1 MDAHTLNAWTRFALQ
16 KGGIGSCTALIDNP
30 ATDLE
35 DLMFMAGEKIVVL
48 RKLDDESQS
57 ESTSK
62 VGGGGKNLVSDADAW
77 FLGYCEG
84 VVGRFKGAHV
94 QFHGKLK
101 KPVLMRRSG
110 VGAIRESTLRPMSK
124 SEAANLHA
132 SQVPPGIPVTAVDS
146 DEECESV
153 ETSGSHKS
161 ANVNPSVSQDRSF
174 NGSTSIDTSSN
185 SQKMSIDRRHAEQP
199 HSDSKGLNGKM
210 ARLGVTTPP
219 LSDESHAR
227 AAVAR
232 KASIVDDSDSD
243 NDSDTHLPW
252 ARASTASNFSSASHD
267 TPTKENRLDLRR
279 QSLARGTLS
288 SKAIANLNMSNTLPP
303 SPISSTES
311 PLTSK
316 SAENGMPPS
325 GSFEGVVP
333 RIRKPGQ
340 GHTQNQDSVST
351 MTTSESEEDARRK
364 DHTLSIY
371 EIYGRDSVAFPNF
384 DFRLL
389 NGKTGS
395 LGTKMSSSKSVE
407 SLNVS
412 RSTPSSP
419 LMRVDSSELAQKQ
432 PAIALRSSSNRR
444 PTAAPPLPIGSV
456 ASNLRR
462 KAEAGSVS
470 SSNDHSHGMTASGS
484 GSGGFGAFDP
494 RRRPSMGKNLNGTR
508 NQTGRGP
515 MPAQEARSAGMDGDG
530 SSFVPPMPA
539 AMEEQ
544 GQFSRPSSDRLL
556 GSNLMAR
563 RAQEAGNLANGSSM
577 RIDTQNIPRP
587 DNQRKDSF
595 MRVTEG
601 ALPSPSANSFRRT
614 SSDRTS
620 HRERVG
626 SGQLR
631 KNPSNP
637 QPGLHGG
644 MTALMIPPS
653 VSNQTGQN
661 TPSRSPSPLSAHSG
675 NNPGMRPY
683 SPSGALS
690 GSPSNVS
697 SAAGMGSSPSRLPSP
712 LSPSSQTQP
721 PPFGRP
727 PQPAGLTEGANSP
740 TKMFSGANAAF
751 VNLNPANV
759 SFDSLGFII
768 GTSPPIPFPREDP
781 EDVKAWN
788 HIISEN
794 DVAAAKKGRKVKKMV
809 HNGIP
814 HSMRS
819 TVWPFLASAHVRR
832 RPGLFEELCKVS
844 QSAKGKRGK
853 EALYDAIE
861 KDLERAYPDHKQFM
875 GPENTGVADLEAI
888 LKAYVHYNPIVGYT
902 QGMNLVAGF
911 LLIQMPAEEA
921 FWLLCALLRDVHME
935 GYYSGEMKQLHV
947 DGIVFGQLLQA
958 MDPELAARLIELNVE
973 PINFAPNWL
982 LPLFSRILPWQT
994 LLRAWDVFFFEGPS
1008 WILRVALAVV
1018 RILRDPLMDK
1028 RVCPGSG
1035 EALRLLLHP
1044 PQQLLTPENVIPC
1057 ALSVKLKDG
1066 EMRKL
1071 SRQASKLVRNTVL
1084 HPATRGRSQSV
1095 SAASVSR
1102 SSSAPPVKRQHAGQ

>member
-48 RKLDDESQS
+48 RRLDDEAQS
-57 ESTSK
+57 ESSK
-62 VGGGGKNLVSDADAW
+62 GRGVISDADAW

-146 DEECESV
+146 DEEDGSI
-153 ETSGSHKS
+153 ETSGSRKS
-161 ANVNPSVSQDRSF
+161 TQVNPDTTRDQKY
-174 NGSTSIDTSSN
+174 NGKTVGPSSTSIDRHRAEESLSSN
-185 SQKMSIDRRHAEQP
+185 
-199 HSDSKGLNGKM
+199 KGLNGKM

-227 AAVAR
+227 AAIAR
-232 KASIVDDSDSD
+232 KASIADDSDSD
-243 NDSDTHLPW
+243 DESDTHLPW

-267 TPTKENRLDLRR
+267 TPTKGNGSDPHQ
-279 QSLARGTLS
+279 QSLAQGTLS

-303 SPISSTES
+303 SPISSAES

-316 SAENGMPPS
+316 SAEHGIPPS
-325 GSFEGVVP
+325 GSFEGVIP
-333 RIRKPGQ
+333 RIRAPGS
-340 GHTQNQDSVST
+340 GHKQNSDSVST

-364 DHTLSIY
+364 DHALSIY

-384 DFRLL
+384 DFRSL
-389 NGKTGS
+389 NGKTSS
-395 LGTKMSSSKSVE
+395 LGGRLTPAKSAE
-407 SLNVS
+407 SLSVP
-412 RSTPSSP
+412 RSTPASP
-419 LMRVDSSELAQKQ
+419 LLPVDSSELGQRQ
-432 PAIALRSSSNRR
+432 PAIALRASSNRR
-444 PTAAPPLPIGSV
+444 PTAAPPVPTGQV
-456 ASNLRR
+456 ASSLRR
-462 KAEAGSVS
+462 KAEAGSAAS
-470 SSNDHSHGMTASGS
+470 SSDHSLGMTASGS
-484 GSGGFGAFDP
+484 GSGSFGTFDP
-494 RRRPSMGKNLNGTR
+494 RRRPSMGNLNSAR
-508 NQTGRGP
+508 HQAGRGP
-515 MPAQEARSAGMDGDG
+515 MSPQDARMPGMSGDG
-530 SSFVPPMPA
+530 SNFVPPMPA
-539 AMEEQ
+539 AMEDSNH
-544 GQFSRPSSDRLL
+544 FRRPSSDRVL
-556 GSNLMAR
+556 GSNLLAR
-563 RAQEAGNLANGSSM
+563 RAQESGPMNDGPSM
-577 RIDTQNIPRP
+577 LIDTQNVSRP
-587 DNQRKDSF
+587 NNQRNDSF

-601 ALPSPSANSFRRT
+601 ALPSPSAANFRRT

-637 QPGLHGG
+637 QPGPHGG

-653 VSNQTGQN
+653 NSNHQGQNN
-661 TPSRSPSPLSAHSG
+661 TPSRSPSPLSAQSVNG
-675 NNPGMRPY
+675 TGMRPY

-690 GSPSNVS
+690 ASPSNNS
-697 SAAGMGSSPSRLPSP
+697 QNPALGSSPSRLPSP
-712 LSPSSQTQP
+712 LSPNSQAQLPLGRQP
-721 PPFGRP
+721 QFGG
-727 PQPAGLTEGANSP
+727 PQEGVNSP
-740 TKMFSGANAAF
+740 TKMFSGANAPFA
-751 VNLNPANV
+751 NINPANV
-759 SFDSLGFII
+759 SFDKLGFLI
-768 GTSPPIPFPREDP
+768 GTSPPFTTPMEDA
-781 EDVKAWN
+781 EDMKVWRQLVA
-788 HIISEN
+788 EN
-794 DVAAAKKGRKVKKMV
+794 NVESAKKGRKVKKMV

-814 HSMRS
+814 HSMRA

-853 EALYDAIE
+853 EALYEAID
-861 KDLERAYPDHKQFM
+861 KDLDRAYPDHKQFM
-875 GPENTGVADLEAI
+875 GPESTGVADLEAI

-921 FWLLCALLRDVHME
+921 FWLMCALLRDVHME

-947 DGIVFGQLLQA
+947 DGIIFGQLLQA

-1028 RVCPGSG
+1028 RVCPGTG

-1071 SRQASKLVRNTVL
+1071 GRQASKLVRSTVL
-1084 HPATRGRSQSV
+1084 NQATRGRSQSV
-1095 SAASVSR
+1095 SASSVSR

>member
-35 DLMFMAGEKIVVL
+35 DLMFMAGEKIIVL
-48 RKLDDESQS
+48 RRLDDETQS
-57 ESTSK
+57 EGSK
-62 VGGGGKNLVSDADAW
+62 GRSVISDSDAW

-146 DEECESV
+146 DEEDGSN
-153 ETSGSHKS
+153 ETSGSRKS
-161 ANVNPSVSQDRSF
+161 AGISSNVTQDRSYIDK
-174 NGSTSIDTSSN
+174 SADTSSTTN
-185 SQKMSIDRRHAEQP
+185 VRQYAEQ
-199 HSDSKGLNGKM
+199 STLSKTALNGKM
-210 ARLGVTTPP
+210 ARLGLTTPP

-227 AAVAR
+227 AVIAR
-232 KASIVDDSDSD
+232 KASIAEDSDSD
-243 NDSDTHLPW
+243 DESDTHLPW
-252 ARASTASNFSSASHD
+252 ARASTASNFSAASHD
-267 TPTKENRLDLRR
+267 TPTKESSN
-279 QSLARGTLS
+279 AHGTLS

-303 SPISSTES
+303 SPISSAES

-316 SAENGMPPS
+316 SAENGLPPS
-325 GSFEGVVP
+325 GSFDGVIP
-333 RIRKPGQ
+333 RIRAPGS
-340 GHTQNQDSVST
+340 GHKQNQDSVST

-389 NGKTGS
+389 NGKTNS
-395 LGTKMSSSKSVE
+395 LGARLTSAKSTE
-407 SLNVS
+407 SLNVA
-412 RSTPSSP
+412 RSTPASP
-419 LMRVDSSELAQKQ
+419 LLRVDSSDLGQKQ

-444 PTAAPPLPIGSV
+444 PTAAPPVPTVNV
-456 ASNLRR
+456 ASSLRR
-462 KAEAGSVS
+462 KAEAGSAAS
-470 SSNDHSHGMTASGS
+470 SSDHSLGMTASGS
-484 GSGGFGAFDP
+484 GSFGSFDP
-494 RRRPSMGKNLNGTR
+494 RRRPSMGNLKGARHQAERGQKSPQDTR
-508 NQTGRGP
+508 MLGQN
-515 MPAQEARSAGMDGDG
+515 GDG
-530 SSFVPPMPA
+530 SNFVPPMPA
-539 AMEEQ
+539 AMEES
-544 GQFSRPSSDRLL
+544 GQFNRPSSDRVL
-556 GSNLMAR
+556 GSNLLAR
-563 RAQEAGNLANGSSM
+563 RAQENGNPTDGSSI

-587 DNQRKDSF
+587 NNQRNDSF

-601 ALPSPSANSFRRT
+601 ALPSPSASNFRRT

-620 HRERVG
+620 HRERIG

-637 QPGLHGG
+637 QPGPHGG
-644 MTALMIPPS
+644 MTALMIPPTA
-653 VSNQTGQN
+653 SNHSGQN
-661 TPSRSPSPLSAHSG
+661 NAPSRSPSPLSAQSG
-675 NNPGMRPY
+675 NGAGMRPY

-690 GSPSNVS
+690 ASPSNHS
-697 SAAGMGSSPSRLPSP
+697 QGPGLGSSPSRLPSP
-712 LSPSSQTQP
+712 LSPISQTQP
-721 PPFGRP
+721 PPFGR
-727 PQPAGLTEGANSP
+727 QGGPAEGVNSP

-751 VNLNPANV
+751 ANINPANV
-759 SFDSLGFII
+759 SFDKMGFVI
-768 GTSPPIPFPREDP
+768 GTGPPIPVPMEDS
-781 EDVKAWN
+781 EELKAWRQ
-788 HIISEN
+788 IVGEN
-794 DVAAAKKGRKVKKMV
+794 DVTSAKKGRKVKKMV

-814 HSMRS
+814 HSMRA

-875 GPENTGVADLEAI
+875 GPESTGVADLEAI

-994 LLRAWDVFFFEGPS
+994 LLRAWDIFFYEGPS
-1008 WILRVALAVV
+1008 FILRVALAVV

-1028 RVCPGSG
+1028 RVCPGTG

-1071 SRQASKLVRNTVL
+1071 SRQASKLVRSTVL
-1084 HPATRGRSQSV
+1084 NPATRGRSQSI

>member
-48 RKLDDESQS
+48 RKLDDEAQS
-57 ESTSK
+57 ESSK
-62 VGGGGKNLVSDADAW
+62 GRSMISDADAW

-146 DEECESV
+146 DEEDGSIEI
-153 ETSGSHKS
+153 SGSRKS
-161 ANVNPSVSQDRSF
+161 AGVNSNATQDRPYF
-174 NGSTSIDTSSN
+174 GKTTDTSSTSN
-185 SQKMSIDRRHAEQP
+185 DRQYAEQSNP
-199 HSDSKGLNGKM
+199 SKKGLNGKM

-227 AAVAR
+227 AAIAR
-232 KASIVDDSDSD
+232 KASIADDSDSD
-243 NDSDTHLPW
+243 NESDTHLPW
-252 ARASTASNFSSASHD
+252 ARASTASNFSAASHD
-267 TPTKENRLDLRR
+267 TPTKENGVDLRR

-288 SKAIANLNMSNTLPP
+288 GKAIANLNMSNTLPP
-303 SPISSTES
+303 SPISSGES

-316 SAENGMPPS
+316 SAENGLPPS
-325 GSFEGVVP
+325 GSFEGVIP
-333 RIRKPGQ
+333 RIRAPGS

-351 MTTSESEEDARRK
+351 MTTTSESEEDARRK

-384 DFRLL
+384 DFKLL
-389 NGKTGS
+389 NGKTNS
-395 LGTKMSSSKSVE
+395 LGARLTPTKSVE
-407 SLNVS
+407 SLNIA
-412 RSTPSSP
+412 RSTPASP
-419 LMRVDSSELAQKQ
+419 LLRVDSSDLGHRQ

-444 PTAAPPLPIGSV
+444 PTAAPPVPTGNV
-456 ASNLRR
+456 ASSLRR

-470 SSNDHSHGMTASGS
+470 SSDHSLGMTASGS
-484 GSGGFGAFDP
+484 GSGSFGNFDP
-494 RRRPSMGKNLNGTR
+494 RRRPSMGNLRGAR
-508 NQTGRGP
+508 HQAGAGP
-515 MPAQEARSAGMDGDG
+515 MSPQDARMPGMHGDG
-530 SSFVPPMPA
+530 SNFVPPMPA
-539 AMEEQ
+539 AMEES
-544 GQFSRPSSDRLL
+544 GHFSRPSSDRVL

-563 RAQEAGNLANGSSM
+563 RAQEVGSSTDGSSI

-587 DNQRKDSF
+587 NNQRNDSF
-595 MRVTEG
+595 MRLTEG
-601 ALPSPSANSFRRT
+601 ALPSPSASNFRRT

-637 QPGLHGG
+637 QPGPHGG
-644 MTALMIPPS
+644 MTALMIPPTT
-653 VSNQTGQN
+653 SNHSGQN
-661 TPSRSPSPLSAHSG
+661 NAPSRSPSPLSAQSG
-675 NNPGMRPY
+675 NGAGMRPY

-690 GSPSNVS
+690 ASPSNNS
-697 SAAGMGSSPSRLPSP
+697 QAPGLGSSPSRLPSP
-712 LSPSSQTQP
+712 LSPSSQIQP
-721 PPFGRP
+721 PTGR
-727 PQPAGLTEGANSP
+727 QGQLGGPAEGVNSP

-751 VNLNPANV
+751 ANINPANV
-759 SFDSLGFII
+759 SFDNMGFMI
-768 GTSPPIPFPREDP
+768 GTGPSIPVPMEDA
-781 EDVKAWN
+781 EELKAWRQ
-788 HIISEN
+788 IVGEN
-794 DVAAAKKGRKVKKMV
+794 DVAGAKKGRKVKKMV

-814 HSMRS
+814 HSMRAN
-819 TVWPFLASAHVRR
+819 VWSFLASAHVRR

-875 GPENTGVADLEAI
+875 GPKSEGVADLEAI

-1071 SRQASKLVRNTVL
+1071 SRQASKLVRSTVL
-1084 HPATRGRSQSV
+1084 NPATRGRSQSV